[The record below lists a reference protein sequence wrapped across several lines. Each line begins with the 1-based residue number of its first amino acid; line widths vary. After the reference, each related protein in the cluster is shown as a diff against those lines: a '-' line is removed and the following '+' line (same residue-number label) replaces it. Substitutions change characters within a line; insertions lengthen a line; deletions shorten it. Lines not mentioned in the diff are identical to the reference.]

1 MQDSN
6 SLPQAP
12 AVLSRLNRSE
22 CLRLLR
28 CHQVGRLATTVDGGP
43 MIFPV
48 NYAMDGDA
56 VAVRTDAG
64 SGIDGSILR
73 RVAFEV
79 DHINPEAHEGWS
91 VVVQG
96 VARDITD
103 ALDPPS
109 AHTRALP
116 LSPWAPGFKTTW
128 IKILDPTITGRR
140 LVVTTS

>member
-1 MQDSN
+1 
-6 SLPQAP
+6 
-12 AVLSRLNRSE
+12 
-22 CLRLLR
+22 
-28 CHQVGRLATTVDGGP
+28 

-79 DHINPEAHEGWS
+79 DHIDPEAHEGWS
-91 VVVQG
+91 VVVRG

-128 IKILDPTITGRR
+128 IKILTRRQPGAGRPR
-140 LVVTTS
+140 QCQISVVTFGPVPGLLRRGSIRT